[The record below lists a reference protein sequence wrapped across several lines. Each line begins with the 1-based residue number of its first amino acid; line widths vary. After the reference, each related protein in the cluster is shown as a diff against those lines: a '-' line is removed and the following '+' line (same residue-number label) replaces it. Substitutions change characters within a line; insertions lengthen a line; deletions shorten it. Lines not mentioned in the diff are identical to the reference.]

1 MLILAGFVVFQS
13 IKPEGTHTTLAAAPG
28 VNYAIPAL
36 LISSPEPRRP
46 GMHLL
51 TLLLLL
57 PALGALLIALL
68 PGQQLRLIRTVAL
81 TAAAAT
87 LCFSWGL
94 LSVFETGTAALQFF
108 EETPWNPRLGTSY
121 ALGVDGIS
129 FPMVLLATLLT
140 FIAVLASANIRDR
153 AKWYF
158 VLVLL
163 LETAMLGVFM
173 ARDWTLFYLLW
184 ELTLIPLFFL
194 IGGWGGRR
202 RHQAALNFVLY
213 TMGGSVFMLISLLVL
228 FDNIPAHSFSM
239 DTMTSGA
246 RLLPAHTQVMIFLG
260 FLVGFGV
267 KMPIFPIHG
276 WLPLA
281 HVEAPSPISILLS
294 GILLKMGSYGLIRA
308 ATMLPEAIVALQP
321 LLAGLALFSL
331 IYGGLLAWRQTDL
344 KAMIAYSSVSHMGI
358 VLLGIAALNI
368 AGLTGALMQMVA
380 HGLVA
385 GALFLLIGLL
395 YERTHTRDVNDY
407 SSLMQVTPRFA
418 FFTSLALL
426 AGMAVPGTAGFIAEL
441 HAIIGGFE
449 AWGWMILLISVGMMV
464 TAAYSVRTIGRLFT
478 GPVHSRMRDV
488 QDLQPVELTAAG
500 VLATAIILLGIAPRP
515 ALELM
520 ATSISQLSAALTGI
534 PGG

>member
-1 MLILAGFVVFQS
+1 
-13 IKPEGTHTTLAAAPG
+13 
-28 VNYAIPAL
+28 
-36 LISSPEPRRP
+36 
-46 GMHLL
+46 MHLL
-51 TLLLLL
+51 TSLLLV
-57 PALGALLIALL
+57 PAGGAVLIALL
-68 PGQQLRLIRTVAL
+68 PARQVYLVRAVAL
-81 TAAAAT
+81 AAGAAA
-87 LCFSWGL
+87 LLFSWAL
-94 LSVFETGTAALQFF
+94 LWLFEPGTDALQFV

-129 FPMVLLATLLT
+129 FPMVLLATLLG
-140 FIAVLASANIRDR
+140 FIALLASASIRER
-153 AKWYF
+153 VKWYF

-163 LETAMLGVFM
+163 LETSLLGVFM

-184 ELTLIPLFFL
+184 ELTLLPLFFL

-213 TMGGSVFMLISLLVL
+213 TMGGSVFILISLLVL
-228 FDNIPAHSFSM
+228 FDITPGHSFAM
-239 DTMTSGA
+239 DTMAAGA
-246 RLLPAHTQVMIFLG
+246 RALPEYTQVMLFLG

-267 KMPIFPIHG
+267 KMSVFPLHG

-308 ATMLPEAIVALQP
+308 ASLLPDAVVALQP

-368 AGLTGALMQMVA
+368 AGLTGALLQMIA

-395 YERTHTRDVNDY
+395 YERTHTRDVNEY

-418 FFTSLALL
+418 FYTSLALL
-426 AGMAVPGTAGFIAEL
+426 AGMAIPGTAGFIAEL
-441 HAIIGGFE
+441 HAIIGGFA
-449 AWGWMILLISVGMMV
+449 AWGWIILLVSVGMLV

-478 GPVHSRMRDV
+478 GPVHSRMRHIR
-488 QDLQPVELTAAG
+488 DLQPVELTAAG
-500 VLATAIILLGIAPRP
+500 VLATGIIVLGIVPRP

-520 ATSISQLSAALTGI
+520 SVSIKQLSTVF
-534 PGG
+534 GGGHGG

>member
-1 MLILAGFVVFQS
+1 
-13 IKPEGTHTTLAAAPG
+13 
-28 VNYAIPAL
+28 
-36 LISSPEPRRP
+36 
-46 GMHLL
+46 MHLL
-51 TLLLLL
+51 TSLLLV
-57 PALGALLIALL
+57 PAFGAALIALL
-68 PGQQLRLIRTVAL
+68 PGQQVRVIRSVAL
-81 TAAAAT
+81 TVGAAA
-87 LCFSWGL
+87 LLFSWGL
-94 LSVFETGTAALQFF
+94 LWLFEPGTDALQFA
-108 EETPWNPRLGTSY
+108 EVTPWNPRLGTSY
-121 ALGVDGIS
+121 SLGVDGIS
-129 FPMVLLATLLT
+129 FPLVLLATLLS
-140 FIAVLASANIRDR
+140 FIAILASVNIQERV
-153 AKWYF
+153 KWYF

-163 LETAMLGVFM
+163 LETSMLGVFM

-184 ELTLIPLFFL
+184 ELTLLPLFFL

-202 RHQAALNFVLY
+202 KHQAALNFVLY

-228 FDNIPAHSFSM
+228 FDITPGHSFAM
-239 DTMTSGA
+239 DTMATDA
-246 RLLPAHTQVMIFLG
+246 RALPEHTQVMIFLG
-260 FLVGFGV
+260 FLIGFGV
-267 KMPIFPIHG
+267 KMSVFPLHG

-308 ATMLPEAIVALQP
+308 ANLLPDAVVALQP

-331 IYGGLLAWRQTDL
+331 VYGGLLAWRQTDL

-368 AGLTGALMQMVA
+368 AGLTGALLQMIA

-395 YERTHTRDVNDY
+395 YERTHTRDINEY

-426 AGMAVPGTAGFIAEL
+426 AGMAIPGTAGFIAEL

-449 AWGWMILLISVGMMV
+449 TWGWIILLVSVGMLI

-478 GPVHSRMRDV
+478 GPVHNRMRHIK
-488 QDLQPVELTAAG
+488 DLQPVELTAAG
-500 VLATAIILLGIAPRP
+500 VLATGIIALGIAPRP
-515 ALELM
+515 VLELM
-520 ATSISQLSAALTGI
+520 AASIMQLSTVFGAGHTG
-534 PGG
+534 